1 MARRTS
7 YVYRASVGVW
17 GLIGT
22 LFGGLYLIL
31 LYLFTVWA
39 VVGSLSAILVR
50 DRLVTATQQEGI
62 TFAEVQD
69 AQQRFFAQA
78 DQAWETLNDADSLN
92 MELLEIQAAIQR
104 KVEQIQA
111 LEPNPAVEPVAFE
124 ESVRFAEIVDPCV
137 DAQFARP
144 TPACKLVQ
152 QYFELRA
159 EHDKLAALLEGVS
172 FDALYA
178 EALQKVEEL
187 RAKEP
192 LAQFFQT
199 YEFFGIMPLY
209 KDFLHLPSEIL
220 ILQLTMV
227 MGVLG
232 GVITMTWSFIRKD
245 SGFTFRRFLI
255 LPVVGGMSAFV
266 IFVFIKA
273 GQLTLSAGNPADAA
287 PLNPFALS
295 FVGIISGLLS
305 ERAYA
310 RMAEVAGNF
319 FLVNEEKPR
328 FGIRLRAAMDE
339 AGVGEDELAGYLRLS
354 EEETV
359 RILDEKAAAGPLHQ
373 QLIAACLRR
382 PIRDIFTDLPPEAEA
397 RPAASPP
404 PEEPPRQPPRPDMVG
419 QPV

>member
-1 MARRTS
+1 MTRRMSLGSQAVRGT
-7 YVYRASVGVW
+7 R
-17 GLIGT
+17 GLVAT

-31 LYLFTVWA
+31 LYGFTVWA

-50 DRLVTATQQEGI
+50 DRLAAATQQEGI
-62 TFAEVQD
+62 TFAEVQQARD
-69 AQQRFFAQA
+69 RFFARA
-78 DQAWETLNDADSLN
+78 DQAWEDLNEAQGASQALV
-92 MELLEIQAAIQR
+92 ELQQAILSKVQEIQAREPGPAI
-104 KVEQIQA
+104 
-111 LEPNPAVEPVAFE
+111 EPVAFE
-124 ESVRFAEIVDPCV
+124 ESARFAEITQPCI
-137 DAQFARP
+137 DAALLKP
-144 TPACKLVQ
+144 TPECKLVD
-152 QYFELRA
+152 QYFQLRNEA
-159 EHDKLAALLEGVS
+159 AALGEALEGIS
-172 FDALYA
+172 FEDLYA
-178 EALQKVEEL
+178 EALQKEAEL
-187 RAKEP
+187 RASEP
-192 LAQFFQT
+192 LAQFFDT
-199 YEFFGIMPLY
+199 YQFFGIMPFY
-209 KDFLHLPSEIL
+209 QNFLHVPLEIL

-273 GQLTLSAGNPADAA
+273 GQLTLSAGNPADAD

-319 FLVNEEKPR
+319 FLVNEDKPR
-328 FGIRLRAAMDE
+328 FGIRLRAAME
-339 AGVGEDELAGYLRLS
+339 AAGVTEDELAGYLRLS
-354 EEETV
+354 EEETI
-359 RILDEKAAAGPLHQ
+359 RILDEKAAAAPLHQ

-382 PIRDIFTDLPPEAEA
+382 PIRDIFTDLPPEAEE
-397 RPAASPP
+397 P
-404 PEEPPRQPPRPDMVG
+404 PEAPPSRPEIAG

>member
-1 MARRTS
+1 MTRRNSFGSQAVRGT
-7 YVYRASVGVW
+7 R
-17 GLIGT
+17 GLLST
-22 LFGGLYLIL
+22 LFGGIYLIL

-39 VVGSLSAILVR
+39 VVGSLSAYLVR
-50 DRLVTATQQEGI
+50 DRLVTATKQEGI
-62 TFAEVQD
+62 TFAEVQV
-69 AQQRFFAQA
+69 AQDRFFAQA
-78 DQAWETLNDADSLN
+78 DQAWEKLNDADSRH
-92 MELLEIQAAIQR
+92 MELLEIQQAILR
-104 KVEQIQA
+104 KVHEIQA
-111 LEPNPAVEPVAFE
+111 REPGPAIEPVAFE
-124 ESVRFAEIVDPCV
+124 ESARFDEISQPCI
-137 DAQFARP
+137 DAALVKP
-144 TPACKLVQ
+144 TSECKLVA
-152 QYFELRA
+152 QYFDLRA
-159 EHDKLAALLEGVS
+159 EAAALEGQLQGVN

-178 EALQKVEEL
+178 EALLEVAEL

-192 LAQFFQT
+192 LAQFFDT
-199 YEFFGIMPLY
+199 YQFFGIIPLY
-209 KDFLHLPSEIL
+209 QHFLHVPSEIL
-220 ILQLTMV
+220 ILLLTMV

-319 FLVNEEKPR
+319 FLVNEDKPR
-328 FGIRLRAAMDE
+328 FGIRLRAAME
-339 AGVGEDELAGYLRLS
+339 AAGVTEEELAGYLRLS

-359 RILDEKAAAGPLHQ
+359 RILDEKAAAAPQHQ

-382 PIRDIFTDLPPEAEA
+382 PIRDIFTDLPPDAGA
-397 RPAASPP
+397 PP
-404 PEEPPRQPPRPDMVG
+404 DEPPSTRPEIAG
-419 QPV
+419 QPA

>member
-1 MARRTS
+1 MTRRMSFGSQAVRGT
-7 YVYRASVGVW
+7 R
-17 GLIGT
+17 GLIAT

-31 LYLFTVWA
+31 LYGFTVWA

-50 DRLVTATQQEGI
+50 DRLAAATQQEGI
-62 TFAEVQD
+62 SFAEVQQ
-69 AQQRFFAQA
+69 AQDRFFALSS
-78 DQAWETLNDADSLN
+78 QAWAPLQEADRWNL
-92 MELLEIQAAIQR
+92 ELTELQQAIEH
-104 KVEQIQA
+104 KVQQIQS
-111 LEPNPAVEPVAFE
+111 LEPPPPIEAAAFE
-124 ESVRFAEIVDPCV
+124 ESIRFEEI
-137 DAQFARP
+137 ARP
-144 TPACKLVQ
+144 CIDTRLIPSSPACKLVA
-152 QYFELRA
+152 QYYDLRG

-178 EALQKVEEL
+178 DAIQKEAEL
-187 RAKEP
+187 RASEP
-192 LAQFFQT
+192 LAPFFDT
-199 YEFFGIMPLY
+199 YQFFGIMPFY
-209 KDFLHLPSEIL
+209 QNFLHVPLDIL
-220 ILQLTMV
+220 VLQLTMV

-273 GQLTLSAGNPADAA
+273 GQLTLSAGNPADAD

-319 FLVNEEKPR
+319 FLVNEDKPR
-328 FGIRLRAAMDE
+328 FGIRLRAAME
-339 AGVGEDELAGYLRLS
+339 AAGVTEDELAGYLRLS
-354 EEETV
+354 EEETN
-359 RILDEKAAAGPLHQ
+359 RILDEKAAAAPLHQ

-397 RPAASPP
+397 PAEAPPSRPEIA
-404 PEEPPRQPPRPDMVG
+404 G
-419 QPV
+419 QPA